1 MFPVDYLFLIVQYSV
16 MMQLH
21 CIIFGLIFQIPKLPD
36 IDPVLQKN
44 AQIACS
50 VMDRVPI
57 SELAGWKP
65 KTCKYY

>member
-1 MFPVDYLFLIVQYSV
+1 MFPMDYLFLIAHSV
-16 MMQLH
+16 MMQFH
-21 CIIFGLIFQIPKLPD
+21 CLICGLMFQIPKLPD

-57 SELAGWKP
+57 SELAG
-65 KTCKYY
+65 

>member
-1 MFPVDYLFLIVQYSV
+1 M
-16 MMQLH
+16 
-21 CIIFGLIFQIPKLPD
+21 FQIPKLPD

-57 SELAGWKP
+57 SELAGWKLNL
-65 KTCKYY
+65 